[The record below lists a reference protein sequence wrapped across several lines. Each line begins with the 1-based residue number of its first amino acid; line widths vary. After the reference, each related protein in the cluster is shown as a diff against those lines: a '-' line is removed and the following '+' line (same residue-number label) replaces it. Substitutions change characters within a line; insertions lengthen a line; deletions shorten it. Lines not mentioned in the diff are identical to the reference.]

1 MNQQT
6 SILQDTK
13 QELREN
19 WLADLLIR
27 PLRELDLL
35 ALEWEGSYTHFRRL
49 YRLAFRRAQ
58 RGNAV
63 LWVADLPEKK
73 VLGQLFVL
81 LRSEVDTQVADG
93 KSKAFIH
100 SFRVRPEYRNA
111 GLGRRLLANAESD
124 LMRRGYRSV
133 TLNVAIENS
142 AAIRF
147 YERAGYERGGGDEG
161 YWTYLDHRGRER
173 EVHEPSWKLS
183 KNLNKVEVSGDL

>member
-1 MNQQT
+1 MNQQART
-6 SILQDTK
+6 LQESESK
-13 QELREN
+13 LSEN

-27 PLRELDLL
+27 PLRETDLL
-35 ALEWEGSYTHFRRL
+35 SLEWEGRYTHFRRL
-49 YRLAFRRAQ
+49 YRLAFQRAQ
-58 RGNAV
+58 MGNAA
-63 LWVADLPEKK
+63 LWVADLPTDK

-81 LRSEVDTQVADG
+81 LRSEVDAQLADG
-93 KSKAFIH
+93 KSKAFVH

-124 LMRRGYRSV
+124 LLRRGFRSV

-147 YERAGYERGGGDEG
+147 YERAGYVRSGRDEG

-173 EVHEPSWKLS
+173 DVHEPSWKMS
-183 KNLNKVEVSGDL
+183 KNLKRAQISGDL

>member
-6 SILQDTK
+6 STLQVSDSR
-13 QELREN
+13 LREN

-27 PLRELDLL
+27 PLHEVDLL
-35 ALEWEGSYTHFRRL
+35 SLEWEGRYTHFRRL
-49 YRLAFRRAQ
+49 YRQAYQRAE

-63 LWVADLPEKK
+63 LWVADLPANK
-73 VLGQLFVL
+73 VLGQVFVL
-81 LRSEVDTQVADG
+81 LRSEVDAQVADG

-100 SFRVRPEYRNA
+100 SFRVRPEDRNA

-124 LMRRGYRSV
+124 LIRRGFGSV

-147 YERAGYERGGGDEG
+147 YERAGYVRSGRDEG

-173 EVHEPSWKLS
+173 DVHEPSWKMS
-183 KNLNKVEVSGDL
+183 KKLHVIQISGDL